1 MVLSLSLAVSGG
13 VQGVL
18 TCLGSYVGCCRLFSS
33 GVQGAVVKSHGPQLR
48 SSSLP
53 EVSRLTQEQETREAT
68 LVKDLDRRLTA
79 LQDKQLED
87 LRGVREESAWRE
99 PS

>member
-1 MVLSLSLAVSGG
+1 MGG
-13 VQGVL
+13 VE
-18 TCLGSYVGCCRLFSS
+18 
-33 GVQGAVVKSHGPQLR
+33 GAVDKSHYPPQLR
-48 SSSLP
+48 RSSVL
-53 EVSRLTQEQETREAT
+53 EVSRLTQEQEMREAT

-99 PS
+99 PSRERICNVL